1 MHKLIKFIST
11 INIDINLVLEDIAFS
26 MTYTK
31 FLLRYYIGGFIHFA
45 SECYKHIKNPANS
58 KILATLFPG
67 IFNKISEISEPDT
80 VEEKPHDCEHCE
92 KNECSEHVEPAPEP
106 VIISR
111 QEEIEPEKVDNINQ
125 EEESNVKPVFN
136 SELIHNDIFIKYS
149 QEELNQAK
157 VISNN
162 PDAENDLEKIMK
174 AIAITEE
181 IVSTLQ
187 DREIHYDN
195 LGKLNKLM
203 LKMNKLYERAKVLSK
218 EESLKKKREMAE
230 SLMDDILNDDV
241 VNK

>member
-1 MHKLIKFIST
+1 MHKLVKFISNVN
-11 INIDINLVLEDIAFS
+11 ININLILEDIAFS

-58 KILATLFPG
+58 KILASLFPNL
-67 IFNKISEISEPDT
+67 FNKISEISEHES
-80 VEEKPHDCEHCE
+80 EEKPHDCEHCE
-92 KNECSEHVEPAPEP
+92 KGECIEHVEPEP
-106 VIISR
+106 VIITR
-111 QEEIEPEKVDNINQ
+111 QEEIEPEKVDNINN
-125 EEESNVKPVFN
+125 EEETNVKPVFN

-157 VISNN
+157 IISNN

-218 EESLKKKREMAE
+218 EESLKRKREMAE

>member
-1 MHKLIKFIST
+1 MHKLVKFISNVN
-11 INIDINLVLEDIAFS
+11 ININLILEDIAFS

-58 KILATLFPG
+58 KILASLFPNL
-67 IFNKISEISEPDT
+67 FNKISEISEHDS
-80 VEEKPHDCEHCE
+80 EEKPHDCEHCE
-92 KNECSEHVEPAPEP
+92 KGECTEHVEPEP
-106 VIISR
+106 VIITR
-111 QEEIEPEKVDNINQ
+111 QEEIEPEKVDNINN
-125 EEESNVKPVFN
+125 EEETNVKPVFN

-218 EESLKKKREMAE
+218 EESLKRKREMAE

>member
-1 MHKLIKFIST
+1 MHKLVKFISNVN
-11 INIDINLVLEDIAFS
+11 ININLILEDIAFS

-58 KILATLFPG
+58 KILASLFPNL
-67 IFNKISEISEPDT
+67 FNKISDISEHES
-80 VEEKPHDCEHCE
+80 EEKPHDCEHCE
-92 KNECSEHVEPAPEP
+92 KGECTEHVVPEPEP
-106 VIISR
+106 VIITR
-111 QEEIEPEKVDNINQ
+111 QEEIEPEKVDNVNN
-125 EEESNVKPVFN
+125 EEETNVKPVFN

-218 EESLKKKREMAE
+218 EESLKRKREMAE